1 MELSHERRS
10 VSFPEKAGCHIK
22 SLVTS
27 RHRATLF
34 GLVVIEVG
42 YLHTSPQTEE
52 RLTRDNCGD
61 GRTILYWK
69 YGQQFVSYALVDG
82 LTLIHI

>member
-1 MELSHERRS
+1 MELSHERS
-10 VSFPEKAGCHIK
+10 VSFLEKAGCHIK

-27 RHRATLF
+27 RHCATLF

-61 GRTILYWK
+61 RRTILYWK

-82 LTLIHI
+82 LTLIYI